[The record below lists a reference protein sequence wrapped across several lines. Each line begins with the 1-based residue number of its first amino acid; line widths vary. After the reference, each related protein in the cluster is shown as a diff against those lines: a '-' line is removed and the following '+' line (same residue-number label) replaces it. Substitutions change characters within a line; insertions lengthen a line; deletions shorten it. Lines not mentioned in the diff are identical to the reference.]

1 MTEIRQQMADQEIRR
16 MAEQR
21 RREKEETKLAKEKV
35 KIHDLL
41 FRASKAQRLQQ
52 TSEIC

>member
-1 MTEIRQQMADQEIRR
+1 MINSREEGRAMTQLRQEMADQEIRR

-35 KIHDLL
+35 RK
-41 FRASKAQRLQQ
+41 
-52 TSEIC
+52 